1 MSFLALGEPAV
12 ERGGGNFLK
21 GAGTIDTALPV
32 ADAHLNVAPGVE
44 ICCIELETY
53 PIESDVDAVKDGYQ
67 FGGGAVR
74 GSCGIQHKVAYGA
87 IEALSLLSYSFNRSA
102 VDADYQGV
110 GTYNVTVRKALLTI
124 GIEHRLVVTDSG
136 AHGVVGRLDV
146 QRGAQRLVE
155 SVDGI
160 ECSGVFIEFIAHV
173 AVSLALL
180 AAVLV
185 KHIVAHFQRTAGK
198 KQAALRL
205 VVVDVRFHRH
215 KVKAPLRVHGENGA
229 YPPTRSG
236 SIHPLVS

>member
-1 MSFLALGEPAV
+1 ME
-12 ERGGGNFLK
+12 GGGGDFPK
-21 GAGTIDTALPV
+21 GAGAIDTALPV
-32 ADAHLNVAPGVE
+32 ADSHLNVAPGVE
-44 ICCIELETY
+44 VGGVELKADSV
-53 PIESDVDAVKDGYQ
+53 ESGVDAVKDGYQ
-67 FGGGAVR
+67 FGGGAIG

-87 IEALSLLSYSFNRSA
+87 IEALRFLRYSFNRPA

-110 GTYNVTVRKALLTI
+110 GTYDVAVRKALLAI
-124 GIEHRLVVTDSG
+124 SVEHVLVVTDPG
-136 AHGVVGRLDV
+136 THGVVGRLDV

-160 ECSGVFIEFIAHV
+160 EGSCVFIEFIADV

-185 KHIVAHFQRTAGK
+185 KHIVAHFQRTTGK

-215 KVKAPLRVHGENGA
+215 KVEAPLRLHGENGA